1 MIVTTI
7 LPIFFLYFILLSGY
21 CAELLNCRLQ
31 KEMDSMIYFRHFL
44 IFLSIYIFTFVL
56 NWYTFDSLQIQHIG
70 KNNEE
75 KYISKYVTKNFN
87 FSLLG
92 EWFIKS
98 VLIYCIFL
106 ITTKTELIY
115 IYIFFVFILLSLI
128 IQIILKS
135 ITTIK
140 YKHVNDLLFIT
151 EKNYDDINK
160 ENVILLHNINSG
172 GFIGVISLVFYGFIN
187 YYNKQRKDH
196 KKNWDFL
203 KFLFGTSIKGKEC
216 QNN

>member
-1 MIVTTI
+1 MIITAV
-7 LPIFFLYFILLSGY
+7 LPLFFLYFVLVGGY
-21 CAELLNCRLQ
+21 SSDILNCQLQ
-31 KEMDSMIYFRHFL
+31 RNLKNSIMFKHL
-44 IFLSIYIFTFVL
+44 LLFLSIYIFTFVL

-70 KNNEE
+70 ENNEE
-75 KYISKYVTKNFN
+75 KKLSKYITKNFN

-115 IYIFFVFILLSLI
+115 IYIFFAFVVLSLI

-140 YKHVNDLLFIT
+140 YKEAHDLLFIT
-151 EKNYDDINK
+151 KKDYDDINK
-160 ENVILLHNINSG
+160 DTVVLLHNANTS
-172 GFIGVISLVFYGFIN
+172 GFIGVISLVCYGVMN
-187 YYNKQRKDH
+187 YYNKQRRDHRKDW
-196 KKNWDFL
+196 NTLTFI
-203 KFLFGTSIKGKEC
+203 FGSNPVCEHY
-216 QNN
+216 

>member
-1 MIVTTI
+1 MIITTI

-56 NWYTFDSLQIQHIG
+56 NWYTFDSLQIKHIG
-70 KNNEE
+70 ESNEE

-140 YKHVNDLLFIT
+140 YKHANDLLFIT
-151 EKNYDDINK
+151 EKNYNDINK
-160 ENVILLHNINSG
+160 EKVILLHNINSG
-172 GFIGVISLVFYGFIN
+172 GFITVMSLVFYGFIN
-187 YYNKQRKDH
+187 YYNRQRKDH
-196 KKNWDFL
+196 KKNWDFF

-216 QNN
+216 QNY